1 MTLNKESIIDY
12 YEHSIEWVQ
21 SLTELTDKEWR
32 RAIADGKWSTAE
44 IIAHFV
50 PWDEFIL
57 NDRLKEFWNDQPLPQ
72 APDVHKMNQQSAERA
87 RKEKKSETI
96 GRFIAVRTELL
107 QEMKKIEPS
116 RWNEL
121 FFIGQTKL
129 TLLRYFQGL
138 NEHDIHHMKQIIKLL
153 SQTKTSHNQT
163 KNETT
168 RGLGQREF
176 PQK

>member
-1 MTLNKESIIDY
+1 MNKDAVIQH
-12 YEHSIEWVQ
+12 YEHSIEWAK
-21 SLTELTDKEWR
+21 SLMEVTDEEWR

-57 NDRLKEFWNDQPLPQ
+57 KARLKEFWNDRPLPQ

-116 RWNEL
+116 RWNEP
-121 FFIGQTKL
+121 FFIGRTKL
-129 TLLRYFQGL
+129 TLFSYFQGL
-138 NEHDIHHMKQIIKLL
+138 MEHDIHHMKQIKEAL
-153 SQTKTSHNQT
+153 SS
-163 KNETT
+163 E
-168 RGLGQREF
+168 RE
-176 PQK
+176 